1 MRRTWIAVVCTL
13 LLVLLAGNALFFA
26 TVGRGC
32 VGGWLRAAARETGP
46 AWTGRLLRGALSL
59 NPYDTEARLALAELY
74 RSLGENGQA
83 EALLREGISRWCTG
97 PELYLALAR
106 SYCAPGRMEDAFS
119 LLETAPRGYISQ
131 RLLGARPKNAQA
143 PPSGTYPAG
152 TALSLRPG
160 EGDPWFSL
168 DGEGWQPYTAPLTL
182 EAGEHTLRV
191 STLSREG
198 IPALPADYVY
208 TVAEPLPAWS
218 RSETLR
224 CPHCGER
231 FTRQLGWGK

>member
-1 MRRTWIAVVCTL
+1 MGSEMCIRDR
-13 LLVLLAGNALFFA
+13 
-26 TVGRGC
+26 
-32 VGGWLRAAARETGP
+32 
-46 AWTGRLLRGALSL
+46 
-59 NPYDTEARLALAELY
+59 
-74 RSLGENGQA
+74 
-83 EALLREGISRWCTG
+83 
-97 PELYLALAR
+97 
-106 SYCAPGRMEDAFS
+106 
-119 LLETAPRGYISQ
+119 
-131 RLLGARPKNAQA
+131 
-143 PPSGTYPAG
+143 
-152 TALSLRPG
+152 
-160 EGDPWFSL
+160 
-168 DGEGWQPYTAPLTL
+168 PYTAPLTL